1 MNEESTKIFNT
12 ADIDGKNFGIIIE
25 YCTVK
30 EAIEFHI
37 QEYKDKKIFI
47 EKKLK
52 VEDKELFTNVYR
64 LLIAQYDIAIIQ
76 FENLLKMKNIEELQN
91 KNN

>member
-1 MNEESTKIFNT
+1 MNEENKKIFDSL
-12 ADIDGKNFGIIIE
+12 DIKQSDFGVIE
-25 YCTVK
+25 YGSVK
-30 EAIEFHI
+30 EAIEIHI
-37 QEYKDKKIFI
+37 QEYKDKKVFI
-47 EKKLK
+47 ERKLK
-52 VEDKELFTNVYR
+52 NETSLLFTNVYR